1 MEQETVPVLTQI
13 DARIRVTS
21 QQAAGGKM
29 STFADLVELARICMR
44 QARIARS
51 PEVADVLRQMAEEY
65 QEKATSLNDG
75 EAPDIDERLLD
86 EERSEAARR

>member
-1 MEQETVPVLTQI
+1 
-13 DARIRVTS
+13 
-21 QQAAGGKM
+21 M

-65 QEKATSLNDG
+65 QEKATSLEDS
-75 EAPDIDERLLD
+75 EVPDIDERLLD
-86 EERSEAARR
+86 EEQLLDEERSATVRR